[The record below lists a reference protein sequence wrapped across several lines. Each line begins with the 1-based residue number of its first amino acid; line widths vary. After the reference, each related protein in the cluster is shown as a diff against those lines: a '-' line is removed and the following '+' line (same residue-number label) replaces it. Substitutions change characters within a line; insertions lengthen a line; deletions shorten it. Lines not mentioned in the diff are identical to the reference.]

1 MGETQKKEKK
11 KIGLTTK
18 IFIAL
23 LAGAV
28 FGIILC
34 YAVPSGHIKDDI
46 IVEGVLYVVGQG
58 FIKLMKMLV
67 VPLVFCSLV
76 CGSMSIGDTKKLGTV
91 GARTL
96 IFYLA
101 TTALAVTVALS
112 VGNLINPG
120 VGLDMSTIKTN
131 AASVE
136 TMKATSLTDT
146 LLNIIPD
153 NPINSLASGEMLQ
166 IIVFALIIGV
176 IIGVLVAIIRSAY
189 DQQPERKKGL
199 PLKILNGIC
208 KVYLTVIRGTPMM
221 VQLLIMWFI
230 VWASARS
237 TDSNMLRCAILAFG
251 INSGAYVAEIFRSGI
266 MSIDKGQMEAGRSVG
281 LTYAA
286 TMRYIII
293 PQAFKNVLPALG
305 NELITLLKETS
316 VVTVIGLRDL
326 TKGAMIIQSKTYQAM
341 VPYLAIAAIYLVIVM
356 FLTWVMGKLER
367 RLRQSD
373 LR

>member
-1 MGETQKKEKK
+1 MWESLKMGFYQT
-11 KIGLTTK
+11 
-18 IFIAL
+18 FIL
-23 LAGAV
+23 EDNYQYFVKG
-28 FGIILC
+28 
-34 YAVPSGHIKDDI
+34 
-46 IVEGVLYVVGQG
+46 
-58 FIKLMKMLV
+58 
-67 VPLVFCSLV
+67 
-76 CGSMSIGDTKKLGTV
+76 LGT
-91 GARTL
+91 TL
-96 IFYLA
+96 
-101 TTALAVTVALS
+101 TVT
-112 VGNLINPG
+112 I
-120 VGLDMSTIKTN
+120 
-131 AASVE
+131 
-136 TMKATSLTDT
+136 
-146 LLNIIPD
+146 
-153 NPINSLASGEMLQ
+153 
-166 IIVFALIIGV
+166 FALIIGV
-176 IIGVLVAIIRSAY
+176 IIGILVAIIRSAH

-221 VQLLIMWFI
+221 VQLLIMWFV

-237 TDSNMLRCAILAFG
+237 TDSNMMKCAILAFG

-305 NELITLLKETS
+305 NELITLVKETS

-326 TKGAMIIQSKTYQAM
+326 TKGAMIVQSKTYQALI
-341 VPYLAIAAIYLVIVM
+341 PYFAIAAIYLVIVM

>member
-1 MGETQKKEKK
+1 MLESLKL
-11 KIGLTTK
+11 GLYQT
-18 IFIAL
+18 FIL
-23 LAGAV
+23 
-28 FGIILC
+28 
-34 YAVPSGHIKDDI
+34 DDN
-46 IVEGVLYVVGQG
+46 YQY
-58 FIKLMKMLV
+58 FIK
-67 VPLVFCSLV
+67 
-76 CGSMSIGDTKKLGTV
+76 GLGT
-91 GARTL
+91 TL
-96 IFYLA
+96 
-101 TTALAVTVALS
+101 TVT
-112 VGNLINPG
+112 I
-120 VGLDMSTIKTN
+120 
-131 AASVE
+131 
-136 TMKATSLTDT
+136 
-146 LLNIIPD
+146 
-153 NPINSLASGEMLQ
+153 
-166 IIVFALIIGV
+166 FALVLGV
-176 IIGVLVAIIRSAY
+176 ILGVIVAVIRSAY
-189 DQQPERKKGL
+189 DQQPEKKKGL

-221 VQLLIMWFI
+221 VQLLIMWFM
-230 VWASARS
+230 VWARARS

-305 NELITLLKETS
+305 NELITLVKETS

-356 FLTWVMGKLER
+356 FLTWVMGKMER

>member
-1 MGETQKKEKK
+1 MRKSKWQSLSVLRYEVREMKGAIIMWESLKMGFYQA
-11 KIGLTTK
+11 
-18 IFIAL
+18 FIL
-23 LAGAV
+23 EDNYQYFVKG
-28 FGIILC
+28 
-34 YAVPSGHIKDDI
+34 
-46 IVEGVLYVVGQG
+46 
-58 FIKLMKMLV
+58 
-67 VPLVFCSLV
+67 
-76 CGSMSIGDTKKLGTV
+76 LGT
-91 GARTL
+91 TL
-96 IFYLA
+96 
-101 TTALAVTVALS
+101 TVT
-112 VGNLINPG
+112 
-120 VGLDMSTIKTN
+120 
-131 AASVE
+131 
-136 TMKATSLTDT
+136 
-146 LLNIIPD
+146 
-153 NPINSLASGEMLQ
+153 
-166 IIVFALIIGV
+166 VFALVIGV

-199 PLKILNGIC
+199 LLKILNGIC

-221 VQLLIMWFI
+221 VQLLIMWFV

-237 TDSNMLRCAILAFG
+237 TDSNMMKCAILAFG

-305 NELITLLKETS
+305 NELITLVKETS

-326 TKGAMIIQSKTYQAM
+326 TKGAMIVQSKTYQALI
-341 VPYLAIAAIYLVIVM
+341 PYFAIAAIYLVIVM

>member
-1 MGETQKKEKK
+1 MRKSKWQSLSVLRYEVREMKGAIIMWESLKMGFYQT
-11 KIGLTTK
+11 
-18 IFIAL
+18 FIL
-23 LAGAV
+23 EDNYQYFVKG
-28 FGIILC
+28 
-34 YAVPSGHIKDDI
+34 
-46 IVEGVLYVVGQG
+46 
-58 FIKLMKMLV
+58 
-67 VPLVFCSLV
+67 
-76 CGSMSIGDTKKLGTV
+76 LGT
-91 GARTL
+91 TL
-96 IFYLA
+96 
-101 TTALAVTVALS
+101 TVT
-112 VGNLINPG
+112 I
-120 VGLDMSTIKTN
+120 
-131 AASVE
+131 
-136 TMKATSLTDT
+136 
-146 LLNIIPD
+146 
-153 NPINSLASGEMLQ
+153 
-166 IIVFALIIGV
+166 FALIIGV
-176 IIGVLVAIIRSAY
+176 IIGVLVAIIRSAH
-189 DQQPERKKGL
+189 DQQPEKKKGL

-221 VQLLIMWFI
+221 VQLLIMWFV

-237 TDSNMLRCAILAFG
+237 TDSNMMKCAILAFG

-305 NELITLLKETS
+305 NELITLVKETS

-326 TKGAMIIQSKTYQAM
+326 TKGAMIVQSKTYQALI
-341 VPYLAIAAIYLVIVM
+341 PYFAIAAIYLVIVM

>member
-1 MGETQKKEKK
+1 MSKSKGQRLSVLRYEAREMKGAIIMWESLKMGFYQT
-11 KIGLTTK
+11 
-18 IFIAL
+18 FIL
-23 LAGAV
+23 EDNYQYFVKG
-28 FGIILC
+28 
-34 YAVPSGHIKDDI
+34 
-46 IVEGVLYVVGQG
+46 
-58 FIKLMKMLV
+58 
-67 VPLVFCSLV
+67 
-76 CGSMSIGDTKKLGTV
+76 LGT
-91 GARTL
+91 TL
-96 IFYLA
+96 
-101 TTALAVTVALS
+101 TVT
-112 VGNLINPG
+112 
-120 VGLDMSTIKTN
+120 
-131 AASVE
+131 
-136 TMKATSLTDT
+136 
-146 LLNIIPD
+146 
-153 NPINSLASGEMLQ
+153 
-166 IIVFALIIGV
+166 VFALVIGV
-176 IIGVLVAIIRSAY
+176 IIGVLVAIIRSAH

-221 VQLLIMWFI
+221 VQLLIMWFV

-237 TDSNMLRCAILAFG
+237 TDSNMMKCAILAFG

-305 NELITLLKETS
+305 NELITLVKETS

-326 TKGAMIIQSKTYQAM
+326 TKGAMIVQAKTYQAL
-341 VPYLAIAAIYLVIVM
+341 VPYVAIAAIYLVIVM
-356 FLTWVMGKLER
+356 FLTWIMGKMER

>member
-1 MGETQKKEKK
+1 MWESLKMGFYQT
-11 KIGLTTK
+11 
-18 IFIAL
+18 FIL
-23 LAGAV
+23 EDNYQYFVKG
-28 FGIILC
+28 
-34 YAVPSGHIKDDI
+34 
-46 IVEGVLYVVGQG
+46 
-58 FIKLMKMLV
+58 
-67 VPLVFCSLV
+67 
-76 CGSMSIGDTKKLGTV
+76 LGT
-91 GARTL
+91 TL
-96 IFYLA
+96 
-101 TTALAVTVALS
+101 TVT
-112 VGNLINPG
+112 
-120 VGLDMSTIKTN
+120 
-131 AASVE
+131 
-136 TMKATSLTDT
+136 
-146 LLNIIPD
+146 
-153 NPINSLASGEMLQ
+153 
-166 IIVFALIIGV
+166 VFALVIGV

-199 PLKILNGIC
+199 LLKILNGIC

-221 VQLLIMWFI
+221 VQLLIMWFV

-237 TDSNMLRCAILAFG
+237 TDSNMMKCAILAFG

-305 NELITLLKETS
+305 NELITLVKETS

-326 TKGAMIIQSKTYQAM
+326 TKGAMIVQSKTYQALI
-341 VPYLAIAAIYLVIVM
+341 PYFAIAAIYLVIVM
-356 FLTWVMGKLER
+356 FLTWVMGKMER

>member
-1 MGETQKKEKK
+1 MRKSKWQRLSVLRYEAREMKGAIIMWESLKMGFYQT
-11 KIGLTTK
+11 
-18 IFIAL
+18 FIL
-23 LAGAV
+23 EDNYQYFVKG
-28 FGIILC
+28 
-34 YAVPSGHIKDDI
+34 
-46 IVEGVLYVVGQG
+46 
-58 FIKLMKMLV
+58 
-67 VPLVFCSLV
+67 
-76 CGSMSIGDTKKLGTV
+76 LGT
-91 GARTL
+91 TL
-96 IFYLA
+96 
-101 TTALAVTVALS
+101 TVT
-112 VGNLINPG
+112 
-120 VGLDMSTIKTN
+120 
-131 AASVE
+131 
-136 TMKATSLTDT
+136 
-146 LLNIIPD
+146 
-153 NPINSLASGEMLQ
+153 
-166 IIVFALIIGV
+166 VFALVIGV
-176 IIGVLVAIIRSAY
+176 IIGVLVAIIRSAH

-199 PLKILNGIC
+199 LLKILNGIC

-221 VQLLIMWFI
+221 VQLLIMWFV

-237 TDSNMLRCAILAFG
+237 TDSNMMKCAILAFG

-305 NELITLLKETS
+305 NELITLVKETS

-326 TKGAMIIQSKTYQAM
+326 TKGAMIVQSKTYQALI
-341 VPYLAIAAIYLVIVM
+341 PYFAIAAIYLVIVM

>member
-1 MGETQKKEKK
+1 MWESLKMGFYQT
-11 KIGLTTK
+11 
-18 IFIAL
+18 FIL
-23 LAGAV
+23 EDNYQYFVKG
-28 FGIILC
+28 
-34 YAVPSGHIKDDI
+34 
-46 IVEGVLYVVGQG
+46 
-58 FIKLMKMLV
+58 
-67 VPLVFCSLV
+67 
-76 CGSMSIGDTKKLGTV
+76 LGT
-91 GARTL
+91 TL
-96 IFYLA
+96 
-101 TTALAVTVALS
+101 TVT
-112 VGNLINPG
+112 I
-120 VGLDMSTIKTN
+120 
-131 AASVE
+131 
-136 TMKATSLTDT
+136 
-146 LLNIIPD
+146 
-153 NPINSLASGEMLQ
+153 
-166 IIVFALIIGV
+166 FALIIGV

-199 PLKILNGIC
+199 LLKILNGIC

-221 VQLLIMWFI
+221 VQLLIMWFV

-237 TDSNMLRCAILAFG
+237 TDSNMMKCAILAFG

-305 NELITLLKETS
+305 NELITLVKETS

-326 TKGAMIIQSKTYQAM
+326 TKGAMIVQSKTYQALI
-341 VPYLAIAAIYLVIVM
+341 PYFAIAAIYLVIVM

>member
-28 FGIILC
+28 FGIVLC
-34 YAVPSGHIKDDI
+34 YVVPSGHIKDDI

-176 IIGVLVAIIRSAY
+176 IIGILVAIIRSAH

-221 VQLLIMWFI
+221 VQLLIMWFV

-237 TDSNMLRCAILAFG
+237 TDSNMMKCAILAFG

-281 LTYAA
+281 LTYAS

-305 NELITLLKETS
+305 NELITLVKETS

-326 TKGAMIIQSKTYQAM
+326 TKGAMIVQSKTYQAL
-341 VPYLAIAAIYLVIVM
+341 VPYVAIAAIYLVIVM
-356 FLTWVMGKLER
+356 FLTWIMGKMER

>member
-1 MGETQKKEKK
+1 MKGAIIMWESLKMGFYQT
-11 KIGLTTK
+11 
-18 IFIAL
+18 FIL
-23 LAGAV
+23 EDNYQYFVKG
-28 FGIILC
+28 
-34 YAVPSGHIKDDI
+34 
-46 IVEGVLYVVGQG
+46 
-58 FIKLMKMLV
+58 
-67 VPLVFCSLV
+67 
-76 CGSMSIGDTKKLGTV
+76 LGT
-91 GARTL
+91 TL
-96 IFYLA
+96 
-101 TTALAVTVALS
+101 TVT
-112 VGNLINPG
+112 I
-120 VGLDMSTIKTN
+120 
-131 AASVE
+131 
-136 TMKATSLTDT
+136 
-146 LLNIIPD
+146 
-153 NPINSLASGEMLQ
+153 
-166 IIVFALIIGV
+166 FALIIGV
-176 IIGVLVAIIRSAY
+176 IIGVLVAIIRSAH
-189 DQQPERKKGL
+189 DQQPEKKKGL

-221 VQLLIMWFI
+221 VQLLIMWFV

-237 TDSNMLRCAILAFG
+237 TDSNMMKCAILAFG

-305 NELITLLKETS
+305 NELITLVKETS

-326 TKGAMIIQSKTYQAM
+326 TKGAMIVQSKTYQALI
-341 VPYLAIAAIYLVIVM
+341 PYFAIAAIYLVIVM

>member
-1 MGETQKKEKK
+1 MRKSKWQSLSVLRYEVREMKGAIIMWESLKMGFYQT
-11 KIGLTTK
+11 
-18 IFIAL
+18 FIL
-23 LAGAV
+23 EDNYQYFVKG
-28 FGIILC
+28 
-34 YAVPSGHIKDDI
+34 
-46 IVEGVLYVVGQG
+46 
-58 FIKLMKMLV
+58 
-67 VPLVFCSLV
+67 
-76 CGSMSIGDTKKLGTV
+76 LGT
-91 GARTL
+91 TL
-96 IFYLA
+96 
-101 TTALAVTVALS
+101 TVT
-112 VGNLINPG
+112 
-120 VGLDMSTIKTN
+120 
-131 AASVE
+131 
-136 TMKATSLTDT
+136 
-146 LLNIIPD
+146 
-153 NPINSLASGEMLQ
+153 
-166 IIVFALIIGV
+166 VFALVIGV
-176 IIGVLVAIIRSAY
+176 IIGVLVAIIRSAH

-221 VQLLIMWFI
+221 VQLLIMWFV

-237 TDSNMLRCAILAFG
+237 TDSNMMKCAILAFG

-305 NELITLLKETS
+305 NELITLVKETS